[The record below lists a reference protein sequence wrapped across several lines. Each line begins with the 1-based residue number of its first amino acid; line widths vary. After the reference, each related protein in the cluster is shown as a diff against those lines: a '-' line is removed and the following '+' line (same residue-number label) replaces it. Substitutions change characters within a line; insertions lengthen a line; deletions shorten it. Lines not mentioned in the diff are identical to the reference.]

1 MNHGHAYES
10 HTCVSCLSHTP
21 RRLQVFPRNPAG
33 GFYQV
38 YQPNKW
44 RLKKEAAAAEKAAEK
59 AEMAAAAA
67 AAGTVQD
74 SVVAS

>member
-1 MNHGHAYES
+1 MALTPVPHTSHAP
-10 HTCVSCLSHTP
+10 HTAM
-21 RRLQVFPRNPAG
+21 QVFPRNPAG

-59 AEMAAAAA
+59 AEKAAAAA
-67 AAGTVQD
+67 AAVQD
-74 SVVAS
+74 SVVASR

>member
-1 MNHGHAYES
+1 M
-10 HTCVSCLSHTP
+10 
-21 RRLQVFPRNPAG
+21 QVFPRNPAG

-59 AEMAAAAA
+59 AEKAAAAA
-67 AAGTVQD
+67 AAVQD
-74 SVVAS
+74 SVVASR